1 MFYRGLLY
9 CENIDPCFDADVICS
24 MGGKMVYIQLADATR
39 YCLSIH
45 SLHLFIYMH
54 QIMTRAA
61 SRSDTNHSKSCT
73 QYRQST

>member
-1 MFYRGLLY
+1 MFHRGLLY
-9 CENIDPCFDADVICS
+9 CENIDPCFDADVN
-24 MGGKMVYIQLADATR
+24 GGKMVYIQLADATR
-39 YCLSIH
+39 YCLSMH
-45 SLHLFIYMH
+45 SLYLFIYMH